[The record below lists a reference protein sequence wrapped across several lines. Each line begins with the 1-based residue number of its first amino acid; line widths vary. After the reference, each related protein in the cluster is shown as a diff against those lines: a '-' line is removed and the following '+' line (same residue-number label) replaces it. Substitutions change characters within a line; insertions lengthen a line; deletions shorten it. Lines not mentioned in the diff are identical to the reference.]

1 MFWTKQQKERMTPEE
16 KEMTN
21 EALKDKITELDLKIK
36 QAACEHEF
44 NPKMITSTYF
54 GGLCT
59 EWVTVTGKE
68 CIHCELQKETT
79 ELEYKKLAYDIAK
92 KELNECYKQYYAG
105 ANAMPLYRV

>member
-1 MFWTKQQKERMTPEE
+1 MFWTKQQRERMTPEE

-36 QAACEHEF
+36 QATCEHEF
-44 NPKMITSTYF
+44 KPKVIERYISLTLVAF
-54 GGLCT
+54 
-59 EWVTVTGKE
+59 TGKK

-92 KELNECYKQYYAG
+92 KELNECYKREAG